1 MKQEKKYFD
10 LLQVFRGI
18 ASLLVVIHHTYASF
32 AHYHH
37 LDNKIWHFIAG
48 VGKLGVD
55 FFFVLSGFIIAY
67 TTYQFRDQTSYLKKY
82 AFNRVIRIYIP
93 YWPWNGDVAF
103 VSYFSLNE

>member
-18 ASLLVVIHHTYASF
+18 ASLLVVIHHSYASF

-37 LDNKIWHFIAG
+37 LDNEILHFIAG

-55 FFFVLSGFIIAY
+55 FFFVLSSMS
-67 TTYQFRDQTSYLKKY
+67 TVK
-82 AFNRVIRIYIP
+82 
-93 YWPWNGDVAF
+93 DVVRA
-103 VSYFSLNE
+103 VSADPAAA